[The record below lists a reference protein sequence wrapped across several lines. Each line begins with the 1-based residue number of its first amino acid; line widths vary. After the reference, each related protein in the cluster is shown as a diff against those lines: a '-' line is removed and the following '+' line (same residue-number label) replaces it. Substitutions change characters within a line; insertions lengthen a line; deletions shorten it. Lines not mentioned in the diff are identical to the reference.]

1 MLTPDSGTIQGEL
14 ARCIGGNLPACEA
27 DKEMA
32 VRRVL

>member
-14 ARCIGGNLPACEA
+14 ARCIGRNLPSCEA
-27 DKEMA
+27 GGEMA